1 MKINQF
7 SKSALV
13 CTVALAIIGGATMAS
28 AETVGSKVS
37 NGVISFEE
45 DNSVTPPVNPEK
57 PEKPVEPVD
66 PTDPEKP
73 IEPGTPGP
81 LSIDFASHFNFGTHK
96 ISVKDE
102 TYYADEQGYKDGTKG
117 PNYVQI
123 TDKRGTAAGWSLS
136 VTQKDQFK
144 AGENELKGSAL
155 TLADQGLNSVVADEY
170 KPTITAPSQMLTPG
184 AKVEV
189 IKANKNQGMGS
200 WLLYFGKTSEDAVIE
215 GNGAK
220 SVSLFVPASA
230 IKLKDMAY
238 KTELNWE
245 LSDVPTN

>member
-13 CTVALAIIGGATMAS
+13 CTLALSILGGSTLAS
-28 AETVGSKVS
+28 AETVGSKIS

-45 DNSVTPPVNPEK
+45 DDSETPPVDPEN
-57 PEKPVEPVD
+57 PEKPVEPID

-102 TYYADEQGYKDGTKG
+102 TYFADEQGFKDGSTG
-117 PNYVQI
+117 PNYVQV

-144 AGENELKGSAL
+144 AGENELKGSEL
-155 TLADQGLNSVVADEY
+155 TLGDQGLNSVVADEY
-170 KPTITAPSQMLTPG
+170 KPAIASASQTLTPG
-184 AKVEV
+184 SKVEV
-189 IKANKNQGMGS
+189 VNAAKNKGMGS
-200 WLLYFGKTSEDAVIE
+200 WILYFGKATTDATVSAD
-215 GNGAK
+215 GAK
-220 SVSLFVPASA
+220 SVSLFVPGSA
-230 IKLKDMAY
+230 IKLKDMEY

-245 LSDVPTN
+245 LSDVPTK